1 MPGKVNPTQCEA
13 LAMICYQVFGNDVT
27 ISMSAASGNFELNVF
42 KPVILHNLL
51 QSMRLLATGMR
62 SFEQYCVRGIQA
74 NLPRIAEL
82 MSRSLMLVTALSSH
96 IGYDRCALI
105 VQSAYDQN
113 ITLKEA
119 ALASGFVTELQ
130 FDAWVLPKNL
140 I

>member
-1 MPGKVNPTQCEA
+1 
-13 LAMICYQVFGNDVT
+13 
-27 ISMSAASGNFELNVF
+27 
-42 KPVILHNLL
+42 
-51 QSMRLLATGMR
+51 MRLLATGMR

-74 NLPRIAEL
+74 NLLRIAEL

-105 VQSAYDQN
+105 MQSAYDQN